1 MLAQKKSLKKYS
13 VVSHLCNSLK
23 CFQIAQ
29 SEHSRSKIKRLSGGD
44 SDLGKSSPEVLRR
57 LNLGSSQAIQGG
69 EASET
74 LLVLQKFISP
84 NLL

>member
-29 SEHSRSKIKRLSGGD
+29 AQHSRSKIKRLSGGD
-44 SDLGKSSPEVLRR
+44 SDLGKSSSEVLRR
-57 LNLGSSQAIQGG
+57 LNLGSSQAIKGG